1 MQLRQLMFAIL
12 ACALA
17 AAAHARG
24 DAVPSGLLSA
34 RNLQLTDFPRWQ
46 QLAPGVYAYE
56 GVHSVGR
63 PLDPDKEHINTVS
76 LVVVTAAG
84 VVVID
89 GQGDAAQSR
98 QMIDFIASLT
108 DQPIRYVVVASD
120 HIDHVGGNAA
130 FKAAF
135 PDVVFIASQASQAQL
150 ARDANPPQLAVE
162 RRHVLSLGGIDIEL
176 LFLGRAHTGG
186 DLVAYLPQ
194 SKVLFLGEVYLRGIF
209 PAMRSA
215 YPSEWVEVIE
225 QAQAMDVSWFVPGHG
240 FIDDM
245 PRMRADLEHSRQAL
259 VAVIAEA
266 RRLHAAGLPCPSAQ
280 DCPAARQADWGP
292 YANWAMRDSQAPFAI
307 TKVYQELEG
316 KLAPQRVVR

>member
-1 MQLRQLMFAIL
+1 MKLRPFMFAML
-12 ACALA
+12 ACVLA
-17 AAAHARG
+17 APVQAQRAAE
-24 DAVPSGLLSA
+24 VPSGLLSA
-34 RNLQLTDFPRWQ
+34 RNLQLKDFPRWQ
-46 QLAPGVYAYE
+46 QLAPNIYAYE
-56 GVHSVGR
+56 GVHSTGR
-63 PLDPDKEHINTVS
+63 PVDPTKEHINTVS
-76 LVVVTAAG
+76 LIVTTPEG

-89 GQGDAAQSR
+89 GQGDVDQSQ
-98 QMIDFIASLT
+98 QMIDFIATLT

-135 PDVVFIASQASQAQL
+135 PDVVFIASTASQAL
-150 ARDANPPQLAVE
+150 MSKNPNPPQQSVAQ
-162 RRHVLSLGGIDIEL
+162 RHVLSVGGTDIEL

-215 YPSEWVEVIE
+215 YPSEWVSVIE

-240 FIDDM
+240 FIDEM
-245 PRMRADLEHSRQAL
+245 PVMRADLEEARLAL

-266 RRLHAAGLPCPSAQ
+266 KRLHAAGLPCPSAQ
-280 DCPAARQADWGP
+280 DCPAAAQANWGP
-292 YANWAMRDSQAPFAI
+292 YAKWGMSDSQAPFAI

-316 KLAPQRVVR
+316 KLAPK